1 MKTIAVAL
9 KGKGPLGML
18 KRAGAITKRCGVS
31 RSKMNLRLRQFARIL
46 DQFGCGAALPITA
59 SVLARSKKFVESY
72 RTQNIEFAVHGYHHV
87 DHTQLTLEA
96 QLTFLE
102 KARRLF
108 EERGVTR
115 NGFRCPYLRWDEST
129 LAAVE
134 QAGFLY
140 DSSQALAWDIG
151 SEPATDSYLRAL
163 EFYGAVSATQYP
175 ALPRFDNGLVRV
187 PYCLPDDEALIDRF
201 QLGAEPMSK
210 SWLTIL
216 DKTHALGELF
226 TLGLHP
232 ERILVCQTALI
243 ETLSR
248 ARELSP
254 GVWIARL
261 DEIVRWWKA
270 HSEAAV
276 TITQKE
282 ENELFFSI
290 EEPKGV
296 TVLARGVEV
305 MAPSERW
312 GAGYQRV
319 QTTRFSLRAP
329 RRPFIGVS
337 PSSSPY
343 LVSFLRQ
350 QGYILEEATNPHT
363 HTFYLDRPLFAHE
376 DERALLAKIEQGDF
390 PLLRLGRWPNGFQ
403 SSLCIT
409 GDIDALTVWDYGL
422 RFLGR

>member
-46 DQFGCGAALPITA
+46 DQFGCGATLPITA

-232 ERILVCQTALI
+232 ERILVCCPQAF
-243 ETLSR
+243 
-248 ARELSP
+248 
-254 GVWIARL
+254 G
-261 DEIVRWWKA
+261 
-270 HSEAAV
+270 
-276 TITQKE
+276 
-282 ENELFFSI
+282 
-290 EEPKGV
+290 
-296 TVLARGVEV
+296 
-305 MAPSERW
+305 
-312 GAGYQRV
+312 
-319 QTTRFSLRAP
+319 
-329 RRPFIGVS
+329 
-337 PSSSPY
+337 
-343 LVSFLRQ
+343 
-350 QGYILEEATNPHT
+350 
-363 HTFYLDRPLFAHE
+363 
-376 DERALLAKIEQGDF
+376 
-390 PLLRLGRWPNGFQ
+390 
-403 SSLCIT
+403 
-409 GDIDALTVWDYGL
+409 
-422 RFLGR
+422 